1 MPHPLTRRDFGL
13 LLCGVGVS
21 LPVACSRSEA
31 PGGPANKAA
40 LAPLRVGFIGTGEHQ
55 PVAAEGWAYKRGLL
69 VPALQKQGFSDVS
82 FIRFANG
89 PDLNEALSGGSL
101 DLGIYGDTPA
111 LVGRAAGLPTRLL
124 NQSVVGL
131 DAWLLVRADG
141 PKTLAELAGKTVATS
156 KGSYMNRYLS
166 GLLLEK
172 NLNEQVKFAHLL
184 PSDAAAALERGD
196 IAAYAAP
203 VATAP
208 LLVAK
213 GARVLDRASDH
224 TGLVGSSVTV
234 LSKPFLAANP
244 SFPKMWNE
252 LRADSV
258 ADLKKNL
265 DQYYAWHA
273 ETVRV
278 PIDAAKVAYPA
289 SVFVSEP
296 LGEAGLHLLE
306 GTKAFL
312 LEQKLA
318 QADFSIPE
326 WALSDSLP
334 RP

>member
-1 MPHPLTRRDFGL
+1 MIHSLTRRDLGSVL
-13 LLCGVGVS
+13 VGVGS
-21 LPVACSRSEA
+21 ALALGCSHADGQRA
-31 PGGPANKAA
+31 AVKQAA
-40 LAPLRVGFIGTGEHQ
+40 LQPLRVGFIGTGEHQ
-55 PVAAEGWAYKRGLL
+55 PIGAEGWAYKRGLL
-69 VPALQKQGFSDVS
+69 VPALQKLGFSDVS

-101 DLGIYGDTPA
+101 DVGIYGDTPA

-141 PKTLAELAGKTVATS
+141 PKTLAELASKTVATS
-156 KGSYMNRYLS
+156 KGSYMNRYLT
-166 GLLLEK
+166 GLLVEK
-172 NLNEQVKFAHLL
+172 NLNDQVKFAHLL

-203 VATAP
+203 IASAP

-224 TGLVGSSVTV
+224 AGLVGSSVTV
-234 LSKPFLAANP
+234 LSSSFLAAH
-244 SFPKMWNE
+244 SDFPKAWNE
-252 LRADSV
+252 LRTDSV
-258 ADLKKNL
+258 GDLKKNL

-273 ETVRV
+273 EIVRV
-278 PIDAAKVAYPA
+278 PLDAAKVAYPA

-296 LGEAGLHLLE
+296 LGEVGLRLLE

-318 QADFSIPE
+318 QADFSLSE
-326 WALSDSLP
+326 WALSEALP
-334 RP
+334 RR